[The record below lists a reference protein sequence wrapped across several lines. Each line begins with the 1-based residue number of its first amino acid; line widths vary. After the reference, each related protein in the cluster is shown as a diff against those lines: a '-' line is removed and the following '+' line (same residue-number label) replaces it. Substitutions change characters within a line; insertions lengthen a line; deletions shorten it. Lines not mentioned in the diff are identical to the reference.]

1 MSECN
6 GVEPDYRYTLAN
18 ERTFLAYTRTAL
30 GLDAAGLAL
39 DQFFRPTGT
48 HLRTALAA
56 GVILLAIGVMGL
68 GYTRWRQTERA
79 MRIGAPLPAIRLPLI
94 LAGGIIVVSLTAI
107 ALLFLGR

>member
-1 MSECN
+1 MSQRN

-48 HLRTALAA
+48 HLRTVLAA
-56 GVILLAIGVMGL
+56 GVIVLAIGVTAL
-68 GYTRWRQTERA
+68 GYARWRETERA
-79 MRIGAPLPAIRLPLI
+79 MRIGAPLPPIRLPLL
-94 LAGGIIVVSLTAI
+94 LACGMIVVSFTAI

>member
-1 MSECN
+1 MSQRN

-18 ERTFLAYTRTAL
+18 ERTFLAYARTAL

-56 GVILLAIGVMGL
+56 GVILLAIGVTGL
-68 GYTRWRQTERA
+68 GYARWRQTERA
-79 MRIGAPLPAIRLPLI
+79 MRVRAPLPPIRPPLI
-94 LAGGIIVVSLTAI
+94 LACGMIIVSLTAI
-107 ALLFLGR
+107 ALLLLGR